1 MCQIFFKNREAARS
15 VKSGKIQDNGKDNI
29 KRWSRIV
36 EAKPSTKETMSLNLA
51 SLEVKREELDNYE
64 IDPDSLEESYKDCL
78 NEMEEMPNG
87 WDYSDVL
94 ERMDPIM
101 YRCGLNDYVDGFDK
115 EEFQDYKELQEE
127 FEEFDNINDQLND
140 EIFDLESEIEDLES
154 ELQGL
159 ENE

>member
-1 MCQIFFKNREAARS
+1 MTN
-15 VKSGKIQDNGKDNI
+15 KIETLQSEIADL
-29 KRWSRIV
+29 V
-36 EAKPSTKETMSLNLA
+36 EQLNAKKQERALNLA
-51 SLEVKREELDNYE
+51 DLEVKKQEMDDYE
-64 IDPDSLEESYKDCL
+64 IDPDSVEDSYKDFL

-115 EEFQDYKELQEE
+115 EEQDDYKELLEE
-127 FEEFDNINDQLND
+127 YEEFDNINDQLND
-140 EIFDLESEIEDLES
+140 EIYDLESEIEDLES
-154 ELQGL
+154 ELQDS

>member
-1 MCQIFFKNREAARS
+1 MTN
-15 VKSGKIQDNGKDNI
+15 KIETLQSEIADL
-29 KRWSRIV
+29 V
-36 EAKPSTKETMSLNLA
+36 EQLNAKKQERALNLA
-51 SLEVKREELDNYE
+51 DLEVKKQEMDDYE

-101 YRCGLNDYVDGFDK
+101 YRCGLNDYADSFDK

-140 EIFDLESEIEDLES
+140 EIYDLESEIEDLES
-154 ELQGL
+154 ELQDS

>member
-1 MCQIFFKNREAARS
+1 MSNKIETL
-15 VKSGKIQDNGKDNI
+15 KSEIADL
-29 KRWSRIV
+29 V
-36 EAKPSTKETMSLNLA
+36 EQLNNKKQERALNLA
-51 SLEVKREELDNYE
+51 ALEVKKQEMEDYE

-115 EEFQDYKELQEE
+115 EEQDDYKELLEE
-127 FEEFDNINDQLND
+127 YEEFDNINDQLND
-140 EIFDLESEIEDLES
+140 EIFDLEQEIEDLES
-154 ELQGL
+154 ELQDS

>member
-1 MCQIFFKNREAARS
+1 MTTQIETL
-15 VKSGKIQDNGKDNI
+15 KSEIADL
-29 KRWSRIV
+29 V
-36 EAKPSTKETMSLNLA
+36 EQINAKKQERALNLA
-51 SLEVKREELDNYE
+51 ALEVKKQEMDDYE

-101 YRCGLNDYVDGFDK
+101 YRCSLNDYADSFDK
-115 EEFQDYKELQEE
+115 EEFQDYKELLEE
-127 FEEFDNINDQLND
+127 YEEFDNINDQLND
-140 EIFDLESEIEDLES
+140 EIFDLENEIEDLES
-154 ELQGL
+154 ELQDS

>member
-1 MCQIFFKNREAARS
+1 MSN
-15 VKSGKIQDNGKDNI
+15 KIETLQSEIADLVEQLNAKKQD
-29 KRWSRIV
+29 R
-36 EAKPSTKETMSLNLA
+36 ALNLA
-51 SLEVKREELDNYE
+51 ALEVKKQEMDDYE

-101 YRCGLNDYVDGFDK
+101 YRCGLNDYAGSFDK

-127 FEEFDNINDQLND
+127 FEEFNNINDQLND
-140 EIFDLESEIEDLES
+140 EIFDLEQEIEEKQEILEDLIIEAD
-154 ELQGL
+154 ELY
-159 ENE
+159 

>member
-1 MCQIFFKNREAARS
+1 MTNRIETLKSEIAAL
-15 VKSGKIQDNGKDNI
+15 
-29 KRWSRIV
+29 V
-36 EAKPSTKETMSLNLA
+36 EQLNAKKQERALNLA
-51 SLEVKREELDNYE
+51 ALEVKKQEMDDYE

-78 NEMEEMPNG
+78 NERNAERLG

-115 EEFQDYKELQEE
+115 EEQDDYKELLEE
-127 FEEFDNINDQLND
+127 YEEFDNIDDQLNY
-140 EIFDLESEIEDLES
+140 EINDLESEIEDLES
-154 ELQGL
+154 EIKDL

>member
-1 MCQIFFKNREAARS
+1 MTNKIETLKSEIADLVEQIN
-15 VKSGKIQDNGKDNI
+15 
-29 KRWSRIV
+29 
-36 EAKPSTKETMSLNLA
+36 AKKQERALNLA
-51 SLEVKREELDNYE
+51 SLEVKKQEMDDYE

-101 YRCGLNDYVDGFDK
+101 YRCGLNDYADSFDK
-115 EEFQDYKELQEE
+115 EEQDDYKELLEE
-127 FEEFDNINDQLND
+127 YEEFDNINDQLND
-140 EIFDLESEIEDLES
+140 EIFDLEQEIEDLES
-154 ELQGL
+154 ELQDS

>member
-1 MCQIFFKNREAARS
+1 MSNKIETL
-15 VKSGKIQDNGKDNI
+15 KSEIADL
-29 KRWSRIV
+29 V
-36 EAKPSTKETMSLNLA
+36 EQLNAKKQERALNLA
-51 SLEVKREELDNYE
+51 SLEVKKQEMDDYE

-101 YRCGLNDYVDGFDK
+101 YRCGLNDYADGFDK
-115 EEFQDYKELQEE
+115 EEQDDYKELLEE
-127 FEEFDNINDQLND
+127 YEEFDNINDQLND

-154 ELQGL
+154 ELQDS

>member
-1 MCQIFFKNREAARS
+1 MTTQIETL
-15 VKSGKIQDNGKDNI
+15 KSEIAVLIEQLN
-29 KRWSRIV
+29 
-36 EAKPSTKETMSLNLA
+36 AKKQERALNLVA
-51 SLEVKREELDNYE
+51 LEVKKQEMDDYE

-94 ERMDPIM
+94 ERMGPIM
-101 YRCGLNDYVDGFDK
+101 YRCGLNDYADSFDK
-115 EEFQDYKELQEE
+115 EEQDDYKELQEE

-140 EIFDLESEIEDLES
+140 EIFDLEQEIEDLES
-154 ELQGL
+154 ELQDS

>member
-1 MCQIFFKNREAARS
+1 MNNKIETL
-15 VKSGKIQDNGKDNI
+15 KSEITVLVEQLNAKKQD
-29 KRWSRIV
+29 R
-36 EAKPSTKETMSLNLA
+36 ALNLA
-51 SLEVKREELDNYE
+51 DLEVKKQEMDDYE

-115 EEFQDYKELQEE
+115 EEQDDYKELQEE

-140 EIFDLESEIEDLES
+140 EIFDLEQEIEEKQEILDDLIIEAD
-154 ELQGL
+154 ELY
-159 ENE
+159 